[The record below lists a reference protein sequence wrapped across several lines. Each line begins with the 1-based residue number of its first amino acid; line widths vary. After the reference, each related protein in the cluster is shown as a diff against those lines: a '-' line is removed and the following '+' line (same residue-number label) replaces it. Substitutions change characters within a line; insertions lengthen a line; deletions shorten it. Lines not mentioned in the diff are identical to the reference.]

1 MGWNH
6 QLDNV
11 DLAQIDG
18 KTFQETAHPLDPDAS
33 SCNSNLSPVRMIQS
47 PKVSPFA
54 IALQPLAMI
63 SLCFEG
69 FSLSQDLGNPESIKI
84 QLSYTSLPI
93 GIVPD
98 LSVL

>member
-1 MGWNH
+1 MVSSIFNFHTPTWGNDPIWLYDIFEMGWNH

-11 DLAQIDG
+11 DLLQIDG
-18 KTFQETAHPLDPDAS
+18 KTFQETAHSLDPDAS

-63 SLCFEG
+63 SR
-69 FSLSQDLGNPESIKI
+69 
-84 QLSYTSLPI
+84 
-93 GIVPD
+93 
-98 LSVL
+98 